1 MPPTSQIKISD
12 YRKKFE
18 DFVSGNSVQQD
29 MAPFD
34 RMGGFRKTWVDFQN
48 KIQSTTAYHF
58 PKAFAEQSIETGKEI
73 AKSVAK
79 APLRIGQT
87 TWDIGQ
93 QAYGYEPG
101 KGFNVPGLGKVEGY
115 GRQFLEEAGDNA
127 DDFSNLNTLQAG
139 IKAVSEGIID
149 ASIIGGFLDK
159 VIAKQALTMPKA
171 VPASETATPSTKNIA
186 QTRTAIGSSLSG
198 AESVVG
204 KGETGMTSSSELL
217 QYAKGRLDDVA
228 QKLGNLNPKLEQLYR
243 ATVKPDV
250 TTVET
255 TMKSILEPAKKI
267 LDYYE
272 RGGLTEN
279 LLSAITK
286 NLPKAVQDFVRE
298 PKLGL
303 SMKDVSSDLSS
314 SLSKAK
320 ASGQSFDEWVK
331 GQETLYH
338 GSTDKG
344 LKLKEDKALF
354 LTDDFDSANTYAG
367 GGYEWRGIKASGET
381 TGFYPQKGKTL
392 DLNKTENVK
401 KIFQDIYGS
410 PELKKTF
417 DDIPETYRF
426 LDREGDVRTLNPKH
440 SASDFDDWLT
450 MEYQSSPKIGR
461 DGMKVRTGSYSFD
474 EPSKEIRGK
483 LYDAFY
489 AYGQPTRQSVY
500 NSWQKII
507 DSAKKK
513 GYDYIKHTTES
524 PDASITFPET
534 VALNPKK
541 SLLTRSQLKAEWD
554 KVK

>member
-1 MPPTSQIKISD
+1 MQPTSQIKISD

-272 RGGLTEN
+272 RGGLNEN

-314 SLSKAK
+314 SISKAK
-320 ASGQSFDEWVK
+320 ASGQSFDEWV
-331 GQETLYH
+331 QE
-338 GSTDKG
+338 
-344 LKLKEDKALF
+344 
-354 LTDDFDSANTYAG
+354 
-367 GGYEWRGIKASGET
+367 SGARM
-381 TGFYPQKGKTL
+381 
-392 DLNKTENVK
+392 
-401 KIFQDIYGS
+401 
-410 PELKKTF
+410 ELKGVDLK
-417 DDIPETYRF
+417 
-426 LDREGDVRTLNPKH
+426 DVPK
-440 SASDFDDWLT
+440 A
-450 MEYQSSPKIGR
+450 ME
-461 DGMKVRTGSYSFD
+461 M
-474 EPSKEIRGK
+474 
-483 LYDAFY
+483 
-489 AYGQPTRQSVY
+489 
-500 NSWQKII
+500 
-507 DSAKKK
+507 
-513 GYDYIKHTTES
+513 
-524 PDASITFPET
+524 
-534 VALNPKK
+534 
-541 SLLTRSQLKAEWD
+541 
-554 KVK
+554 

>member
-1 MPPTSQIKISD
+1 MPPTPLKERLGLNATIPSLKE
-12 YRKKFE
+12 RL
-18 DFVSGNSVQQD
+18 SGLQQ
-29 MAPFD
+29 
-34 RMGGFRKTWVDFQN
+34 
-48 KIQSTTAYHF
+48 TTAYHF
-58 PKAFAEQSIETGKEI
+58 PSSFMEESGKAVKDI
-73 AKSVAK
+73 AQSVAK
-79 APLRIGQT
+79 APFRIGQT
-87 TWDIGQ
+87 AWDIGQ
-93 QAYGYEPG
+93 QIYGYEPG

-115 GRQFLEEAGDNA
+115 GRQFLEETGEDAG
-127 DDFSNLNTLQAG
+127 DFSNLNTLQAG

-171 VPASETATPSTKNIA
+171 VPASETATPSTKNLA
-186 QTRTAIGSSLSG
+186 QTRVSIFGEKGSKISSLSG
-198 AESVVG
+198 AESMVG
-204 KGETGMTSSSELL
+204 KGETGMTPSSELL
-217 QYAKGRLDDVA
+217 QYTKGRLDDVA
-228 QKLGNLNPKLEQLYR
+228 MKLGNLNPKLEQLYR

-255 TMKSILEPAKKI
+255 AMKSILEPAKKI

-303 SMKDVSSDLSS
+303 SMKDVSSDLASS
-314 SLSKAK
+314 ISKAK

>member
-1 MPPTSQIKISD
+1 MVIPIRVYISGLEMTGYRQDLVRLPPLTISSQ
-12 YRKKFE
+12 YVFLRKSEHVLVLVRRQAFQQVKKRGLNMNFFQNILE
-18 DFVSGNSVQQD
+18 QFRAVPKLLEQNIQTKESAKTATAVKSRLDSAKVGNVFSGKPAGNFYDSIIASTPQV
-29 MAPFD
+29 APKGT
-34 RMGGFRKTWVDFQN
+34 MGGFGLAVEVANVPNKLVGAATSLPLKKADESWQDFYRR
-48 KIQSTTAYHF
+48 S
-58 PKAFAEQSIETGKEI
+58 
-73 AKSVAK
+73 KSGSELVYEEAQRG
-79 APLRIGQT
+79 PL
-87 TWDIGQ
+87 
-93 QAYGYEPG
+93 
-101 KGFNVPGLGKVEGY
+101 KNVPGAAPAFGVIGGLVADPLNFIGGGGVKV
-115 GRQFLEEAGDNA
+115 GRVALEKALLLA
-127 DDFSNLNTLQAG
+127 DD
-139 IKAVSEGIID
+139 I
-149 ASIIGGFLDK
+149 
-159 VIAKQALTMPKA
+159 PKA
-171 VPASETATPSTKNIA
+171 VDILRKAKVGEDLIKIFAPKFAETFDAGAIKTGVSALEDALKTTKLSPLANSPLLQEARKYKSAEEFVKA
-186 QTRTAIGSSLSG
+186 QTN
-198 AESVVG
+198 V
-204 KGETGMTSSSELL
+204 
-217 QYAKGRLDDVA
+217 
-228 QKLGNLNPKLEQLYR
+228 
-243 ATVKPDV
+243 
-250 TTVET
+250 
-255 TMKSILEPAKKI
+255 
-267 LDYYE
+267 
-272 RGGLTEN
+272 
-279 LLSAITK
+279 
-286 NLPKAVQDFVRE
+286 
-298 PKLGL
+298 
-303 SMKDVSSDLSS
+303 
-314 SLSKAK
+314 
-320 ASGQSFDEWVK
+320 
-331 GQETLYH
+331 YH
-338 GSTDKG
+338 GSMDKG
-344 LKLKEDKALF
+344 LKLKDEALF

-541 SLLTRSQLKAEWD
+541 SLLTRPKQKAEW
-554 KVK
+554 KKEKKNPPIPKKKKILPPKKKPRLRYGSF

>member
-159 VIAKQALTMPKA
+159 VIAKQALKMPKA
-171 VPASETATPSTKNIA
+171 VPASETATPSTKNLA
-186 QTRTAIGSSLSG
+186 QTRVSIFGEKGSKISSLSG
-198 AESVVG
+198 AESMVG
-204 KGETGMTSSSELL
+204 KGETGMTPSSELL
-217 QYAKGRLDDVA
+217 QYTKGRLDDVA
-228 QKLGNLNPKLEQLYR
+228 MKLGNLNPKLEQLYR

-279 LLSAITK
+279 LL
-286 NLPKAVQDFVRE
+286 
-298 PKLGL
+298 
-303 SMKDVSSDLSS
+303 
-314 SLSKAK
+314 
-320 ASGQSFDEWVK
+320 
-331 GQETLYH
+331 
-338 GSTDKG
+338 
-344 LKLKEDKALF
+344 
-354 LTDDFDSANTYAG
+354 
-367 GGYEWRGIKASGET
+367 
-381 TGFYPQKGKTL
+381 
-392 DLNKTENVK
+392 
-401 KIFQDIYGS
+401 
-410 PELKKTF
+410 
-417 DDIPETYRF
+417 
-426 LDREGDVRTLNPKH
+426 
-440 SASDFDDWLT
+440 
-450 MEYQSSPKIGR
+450 
-461 DGMKVRTGSYSFD
+461 
-474 EPSKEIRGK
+474 
-483 LYDAFY
+483 
-489 AYGQPTRQSVY
+489 
-500 NSWQKII
+500 
-507 DSAKKK
+507 
-513 GYDYIKHTTES
+513 
-524 PDASITFPET
+524 
-534 VALNPKK
+534 
-541 SLLTRSQLKAEWD
+541 
-554 KVK
+554 